1 MTDML
6 RFVAGL
12 LLLFWIL
19 YKVLYKF
26 LLSVFLSWM
35 HIILTMMASILI
47 VTFNIWSEQIYSTND
62 TVYSN
67 DFKQFER
74 YNTIL
79 SIITIGLI
87 GGQFIFLINLIG
99 GLT

>member
-1 MTDML
+1 
-6 RFVAGL
+6 
-12 LLLFWIL
+12 
-19 YKVLYKF
+19 
-26 LLSVFLSWM
+26 M

-99 GLT
+99 GLTKLLNKKNAH